1 MRYSVPVAYFL
12 WLISGFG
19 ALGFHRFYL
28 GKVGTGLLWIFSG
41 GLAMIGS
48 IYDFFTLGRQVDEA
62 NFRIAYRENLLAGK
76 GDSRGGPGQAP
87 RDSIEKVILR
97 TAKRNKGI
105 VTPGEV
111 ALDGDYSLDE
121 AKKALEKLAASGT
134 VEMRVRASG
143 VVAYV
148 FPEFAQDGDEFV
160 V

>member
-62 NFRIAYRENLLAGK
+62 NFRIAYRENLLSGK